1 VERALAFLELVAV
14 SSSELTVRDVAGRL
28 GVNLTTCYH
37 LYNTHAAHGYVE
49 RNPDLTLRVGRQ
61 AAVLYD
67 GYRRG
72 FSGQRRMQ
80 EFVAELAAE
89 TTETAW
95 LSTLTGDSVVLTAY
109 AEGPQPVRATGLY
122 VGLTGLEHVRSSGRA
137 VLAHLHEER
146 RERILQ
152 KSLSGV
158 APAQRAGIREAL
170 KRDFAVI
177 RERGWGSRS
186 TCWPDGCWPRHAR
199 PAPCSAGWTD
209 ATGPASQAGQGS
221 TTTRTGEFCR
231 SANIRM
237 PALTSSSG
245 TTALIEALRSS
256 EPSTS
261 LAATSLMSAAV

>member
-95 LSTLTGDSVVLTAY
+95 LSTLTGDWEVLTAY

-177 RERGWGSRS
+177 RERGWALDDEDYNAGIVGVAAPFFF
-186 TCWPDGCWPRHAR
+186 PDDAVLGVLAGRLLAAAR
-199 PAPCSAGWTD
+199 EASACSA
-209 ATGPASQAGQGS
+209 
-221 TTTRTGEFCR
+221 
-231 SANIRM
+231 RM
-237 PALTSSSG
+237 D
-245 TTALIEALRSS
+245 
-256 EPSTS
+256 
-261 LAATSLMSAAV
+261 

>member
-1 VERALAFLELVAV
+1 MASGSRGKAAATTLQTVERALAFLELVAV

-37 LYNTHAAHGYVE
+37 LYNTLAAHGYVE

-80 EFVAELAAE
+80 EFVAELAAQ

-137 VLAHLHEER
+137 VLAHLDEER

-177 RERGWGSRS
+177 RERGWALDDEDYNAGIVGVAAPFFS
-186 TCWPDGCWPRHAR
+186 PDGAVLGAVGVWSPAAR
-199 PAPCSAGWTD
+199 ARQSLDVLAG
-209 ATGPASQAGQGS
+209 
-221 TTTRTGEFCR
+221 R
-231 SANIRM
+231 
-237 PALTSSSG
+237 L
-245 TTALIEALRSS
+245 
-256 EPSTS
+256 
-261 LAATSLMSAAV
+261 LAAAREASALFGRMD

>member
-1 VERALAFLELVAV
+1 MASGSGGKAAATTLQTVERALAFLELVAV

-37 LYNTHAAHGYVE
+37 LYNTLAARGYVE

-137 VLAHLHEER
+137 VLAHLDEER

-152 KSLSGV
+152 NSLSGV

-177 RERGWGSRS
+177 RERGWALDDEDYNAGIVGVAAPFFS
-186 TCWPDGCWPRHAR
+186 PDDAVLGAVGVWSPAAR
-199 PAPCSAGWTD
+199 ARQSLDVLAG
-209 ATGPASQAGQGS
+209 
-221 TTTRTGEFCR
+221 R
-231 SANIRM
+231 
-237 PALTSSSG
+237 L
-245 TTALIEALRSS
+245 
-256 EPSTS
+256 
-261 LAATSLMSAAV
+261 LAAAREASALFGRMD

>member
-1 VERALAFLELVAV
+1 MASGSGGKAAATTLQTVERALAFLELVAV

-37 LYNTHAAHGYVE
+37 LYNTLAAHGYVE

-137 VLAHLHEER
+137 VLAHLDEER

-177 RERGWGSRS
+177 RERGWALDDEDYNAGIVGVAAPFFS
-186 TCWPDGCWPRHAR
+186 PDGAVLGAVGVWSPAAR
-199 PAPCSAGWTD
+199 ARQSLDVLAG
-209 ATGPASQAGQGS
+209 
-221 TTTRTGEFCR
+221 R
-231 SANIRM
+231 
-237 PALTSSSG
+237 L
-245 TTALIEALRSS
+245 
-256 EPSTS
+256 
-261 LAATSLMSAAV
+261 LAAAREASALFGRMD

>member
-1 VERALAFLELVAV
+1 MASGAERKTAATTLQTVERALAFLELVAV

-37 LYNTHAAHGYVE
+37 LYNTLLAHGYVE

-80 EFVAELAAE
+80 DFVAELATE

-122 VGLTGLEHVRSSGRA
+122 VGLTGLEHVRSSGKA
-137 VLAHLHEER
+137 VLAHLDEER
-146 RERILQ
+146 RERILH
-152 KSLSGV
+152 KSLSGI
-158 APAQRAGIREAL
+158 APAQHDEIREAL
-170 KRDFAVI
+170 ERDFAVT
-177 RERGWGSRS
+177 RERGWALDDEDYNAGIVGVAAPFFSS
-186 TCWPDGCWPRHAR
+186 DGAVLGAVGVWSPTAR
-199 PAPCSAGWTD
+199 AHQSLDVLGERLVAAAREAG
-209 ATGPASQAGQGS
+209 ALFG
-221 TTTRTGEFCR
+221 
-231 SANIRM
+231 RM
-237 PALTSSSG
+237 D
-245 TTALIEALRSS
+245 
-256 EPSTS
+256 
-261 LAATSLMSAAV
+261 

>member
-1 VERALAFLELVAV
+1 MASGSGGKAAATTLQTVERALAFLELVAV

-37 LYNTHAAHGYVE
+37 LYNTLAARGYVE

-95 LSTLTGDSVVLTAY
+95 LSTLAGDSVVLTAY

-137 VLAHLHEER
+137 VLAHLDEER

-170 KRDFAVI
+170 RRDFAVI
-177 RERGWGSRS
+177 RERGWALDDEDYNAGIVGVAAPFFS
-186 TCWPDGCWPRHAR
+186 PDGDVLGAVGVWAPAAR
-199 PAPCSAGWTD
+199 ARQSLDVLAG
-209 ATGPASQAGQGS
+209 
-221 TTTRTGEFCR
+221 R
-231 SANIRM
+231 
-237 PALTSSSG
+237 L
-245 TTALIEALRSS
+245 
-256 EPSTS
+256 
-261 LAATSLMSAAV
+261 LAAAREASALFGQMD

>member
-1 VERALAFLELVAV
+1 MASGSGGKAAATTLQTVERALAFLELVAV

-37 LYNTHAAHGYVE
+37 LYNTLAAHGYVE

-137 VLAHLHEER
+137 VLAHLDEER

-177 RERGWGSRS
+177 RERGWALDNEDYNAGIVGVAAPFFS
-186 TCWPDGCWPRHAR
+186 PDGAVLGAVGVWSPAAR
-199 PAPCSAGWTD
+199 ARQSLDVLAG
-209 ATGPASQAGQGS
+209 
-221 TTTRTGEFCR
+221 R
-231 SANIRM
+231 
-237 PALTSSSG
+237 L
-245 TTALIEALRSS
+245 
-256 EPSTS
+256 
-261 LAATSLMSAAV
+261 LAAAREASALFGRMD

>member
-1 VERALAFLELVAV
+1 MASGSGGKAAATTLQTVERALAFLELVAA

-37 LYNTHAAHGYVE
+37 LYNTLAAHGYLE

-137 VLAHLHEER
+137 VLAHLDEER

-170 KRDFAVI
+170 ERDLAVI
-177 RERGWGSRS
+177 RERGWALDDEDYNAGIVGVAAPFFS
-186 TCWPDGCWPRHAR
+186 PDGAVLGAVGVWSPAAR
-199 PAPCSAGWTD
+199 ARQSLDVLAG
-209 ATGPASQAGQGS
+209 
-221 TTTRTGEFCR
+221 R
-231 SANIRM
+231 
-237 PALTSSSG
+237 L
-245 TTALIEALRSS
+245 
-256 EPSTS
+256 
-261 LAATSLMSAAV
+261 LAAAREASALFGRMD

>member
-1 VERALAFLELVAV
+1 MASGSRGKAAATTLQTVERALAFLELVAV

-37 LYNTHAAHGYVE
+37 LYNTLAAHGYVE

-137 VLAHLHEER
+137 VLAHLDEER

-177 RERGWGSRS
+177 RERGWALDDEDYNAGIVGVAAPFFS
-186 TCWPDGCWPRHAR
+186 PDGAVLGAVGVWSPAAR
-199 PAPCSAGWTD
+199 ARQSLDVLAG
-209 ATGPASQAGQGS
+209 
-221 TTTRTGEFCR
+221 R
-231 SANIRM
+231 
-237 PALTSSSG
+237 L
-245 TTALIEALRSS
+245 
-256 EPSTS
+256 
-261 LAATSLMSAAV
+261 LAAAREASALFGRMD

>member
-1 VERALAFLELVAV
+1 MASGSGGKAPATTLQTVERALAFLELVAV

-37 LYNTHAAHGYVE
+37 LYNTLAAHGYVE

-80 EFVAELAAE
+80 EFVAELAAQ

-137 VLAHLHEER
+137 VLAHLDEER

-177 RERGWGSRS
+177 RERGWALDDEDYNAGIVGVAAPFFS
-186 TCWPDGCWPRHAR
+186 PDGAVLGAVGVWSPAAR
-199 PAPCSAGWTD
+199 ARQSLDVLAG
-209 ATGPASQAGQGS
+209 
-221 TTTRTGEFCR
+221 R
-231 SANIRM
+231 
-237 PALTSSSG
+237 L
-245 TTALIEALRSS
+245 
-256 EPSTS
+256 
-261 LAATSLMSAAV
+261 LAAAREASALFGRMD